1 MMQVTTTLDLMEDKS
16 FLDKDLPKFSFDL
29 LHSKSKV
36 LLLGSLDSKKYRFLE
51 NMYKWVQTKKIGD
64 CLMFPKCL
72 FFEDIT
78 YPFDERSCALVFEK
92 SQKENQNLALF
103 LDLCDPWMQSS
114 KVLRTIM
121 LDKDSCFLAASC
133 ISLPGKYYFTGTSF
147 DWIVLFEGL
156 SPSKLNEVWKNYIAW
171 TPTLEEFVYLQKL
184 HTNDNNK
191 SCILLNVRRLQEIS
205 QKDVSFDEI
214 LSCFQKY
221 TIKYSTF
228 G

>member
-1 MMQVTTTLDLMEDKS
+1 MSFRLVWNFTSGWFSEWILFRNSNECWRTDGSCTNDFSKVLRRTKAAADWVCHWHVVVLLLIKEFVCALCMMQVTTTLDLMEDKS

-103 LDLCDPWMQSS
+103 LDLCDPWM
-114 KVLRTIM
+114 
-121 LDKDSCFLAASC
+121 
-133 ISLPGKYYFTGTSF
+133 
-147 DWIVLFEGL
+147 
-156 SPSKLNEVWKNYIAW
+156 
-171 TPTLEEFVYLQKL
+171 
-184 HTNDNNK
+184 
-191 SCILLNVRRLQEIS
+191 
-205 QKDVSFDEI
+205 
-214 LSCFQKY
+214 
-221 TIKYSTF
+221 
-228 G
+228 